1 MKKSPVDSLDLG
13 QVWQE
18 RKRLKQE
25 IRRAILA
32 AMTLAENPKDRVIIE
47 KFVDCI
53 EPTNTFDTA
62 RLPYQSKNWGNAYSS
77 SEVCCVFALIGELI
91 LRYWTFVANED
102 AGQTGPCRE
111 TIAQLKKICDNY
123 DTLTVHGDPAK
134 GYWLG

>member
-1 MKKSPVDSLDLG
+1 MTNFPGKQKILF
-13 QVWQE
+13 WQE

-53 EPTNTFDTA
+53 EPGTLYDTA
-62 RLPYQSKNWGNAYSS
+62 RLPYRGNLKGNAWAASKIHCIFARI
-77 SEVCCVFALIGELI
+77 SEVIGS
-91 LRYWTFVANED
+91 YWTYICTENPENVSLCE
-102 AGQTGPCRE
+102 GWVEG
-111 TIAQLKKICDNY
+111 LKLICDNY